1 MELKDNQYFVDGLN
15 VLDLVNKYDSPLY
28 LYDGNKI
35 VKQYQKLQKAFKQV
49 KNLEIH
55 YACKALNN
63 INILKLLKNQG
74 SGLDTVS
81 IQEVRLGL
89 EAGFNPQ
96 EIIYTPNNVDIE
108 EYKKAAELGV
118 KINIDNLSMLEQ
130 FGQSHPN
137 YPVCIRINPHIMA
150 GGNSNISVG
159 HIDSKFGISMHQ
171 VPHIQRVVEN
181 TGLKVEGVH
190 MHTGSDILDIE
201 VFLEGAEILLD
212 IALQFPDLSY
222 VDFGSGFKVAY
233 KPGDPTTDIESLGKL
248 LGKRFND
255 FCKEYGKDLTLVFEP
270 GKFLVSE
277 AGFFLAKVNVVK
289 HTTSTVFAGVDSGF
303 NHLIRPMFY
312 NSYHEVFNVSYP
324 QGKMR
329 YYTVV
334 GYICETDTFGHNRR
348 IAEVNE
354 GDILCFRN
362 AGAYCFTMA
371 SNFNSRYRPAEVL
384 VYKGKDHLIRQRET
398 FEDLL
403 KNQMVV
409 EL

>member
-1 MELKDNQYFVDGLN
+1 M
-15 VLDLVNKYDSPLY
+15 
-28 LYDGNKI
+28 
-35 VKQYQKLQKAFKQV
+35 
-49 KNLEIH
+49 
-55 YACKALNN
+55 
-63 INILKLLKNQG
+63 
-74 SGLDTVS
+74 
-81 IQEVRLGL
+81 
-89 EAGFNPQ
+89 
-96 EIIYTPNNVDIE
+96 
-108 EYKKAAELGV
+108 
-118 KINIDNLSMLEQ
+118 
-130 FGQSHPN
+130 
-137 YPVCIRINPHIMA
+137 
-150 GGNSNISVG
+150 
-159 HIDSKFGISMHQ
+159 
-171 VPHIQRVVEN
+171 
-181 TGLKVEGVH
+181 
-190 MHTGSDILDIE
+190 
-201 VFLEGAEILLD
+201 
-212 IALQFPDLSY
+212 QFPDLSY

-277 AGFFLAKVNVVK
+277 AGYFLARVNVVK

-354 GDILCFRN
+354 GDILCFKN
-362 AGAYCFTMA
+362 AGAYCFTMS

-384 VYKGKDHLIRQRET
+384 VYKGKDHLITQREK

-403 KNQMVV
+403 RNQV
-409 EL
+409 ELEL